1 MCGIIGYTGTGNAV
15 PKMLKGLSVLEYRG
29 YDSAGIAVSDHGTVQ
44 IKKQKGASETC
55 GKNSEKTARRRVWSA
70 SVIRAERRTAIRIPE
85 TEPMLLPLAAV
96 IPVQLYAYYT
106 AVCRGCDVDAQ
117 SGQKRDRRIEA

>member
-1 MCGIIGYTGTGNAV
+1 MVLRESPSRIMEAS
-15 PKMLKGLSVLEYRG
+15 GL
-29 YDSAGIAVSDHGTVQ
+29 
-44 IKKQKGASETC
+44 KKQKGASETC

-70 SVIRAERRTAIRIPE
+70 SVIRAGRRTAIRIPE

-117 SGQKRDRRIEA
+117 SGQKRDRRIGA

>member
-1 MCGIIGYTGTGNAV
+1 MCGIEGYAGERQAASV
-15 PKMLKGLSVLEYRG
+15 LLEGLERLEYRG
-29 YDSAGIAVSDHGTVQ
+29 YDSAGIAVSNHGTVR

-55 GKNSEKTARRRVWSA
+55 GKNSEKMAHRRVWSA
-70 SVIRAERRTAIRIPE
+70 SVIRAERRTAIRILE

-106 AVCRGCDVDAQ
+106 AVCRGGDVDAQ
-117 SGQKRDRRIEA
+117 SGQKRDRVE

>member
-1 MCGIIGYTGTGNAV
+1 MILRESPSRIMEAS
-15 PKMLKGLSVLEYRG
+15 GL
-29 YDSAGIAVSDHGTVQ
+29 
-44 IKKQKGASETC
+44 KKQKGASETG
-55 GKNSEKTARRRVWSA
+55 GKKSEKTARRRVWWA
-70 SVIRAERRTAIRIPE
+70 SVIRAGRRTAVRIPE

-117 SGQKRDRRIEA
+117 SGQKRDRRIGA